1 MSDLRAP
8 QCVVVVGAGVA
19 GLACALD
26 LLVASRSVTLVEQ
39 GPAPGGRARSFLWS
53 RADVEV
59 DTGPH
64 LVLGCYESFRHML
77 EACGATLELQPSMRV
92 ELQGRPGERVVVRGG
107 RGRLANL
114 WALACTSRLPIAD
127 RLSILRG
134 MYRIERLRDTTHVE
148 EWLALTRQSA
158 GARRYFWEPLV
169 LATLNRSSARGPSAQ
184 FLTVLAHAFL
194 NHDAD
199 ARMGRLGTPLSAL
212 YARPAVDAIRR
223 LGGTVLLGDGIES
236 FEIAG
241 NRITVAR
248 TRSGIRLEADQVVT
262 AIPPDALC
270 RLIPDPSLRQFTPSP
285 IVSVHVLLSRPLPF
299 EEKGLIGLLDCPF
312 QWAFQTRGRRDRWI
326 ASLLTSDARDLADLP
341 VPRLA
346 ALARDALKS
355 CCPNLHDRDIEAVFP
370 VKERSATWSLTG
382 PWRGLTTP
390 SDNLTLAGDWT
401 VPDYPCTIESAALS
415 GRRAARAVVQR
426 SVLGEDE

>member
-1 MSDLRAP
+1 MNNLGPPR
-8 QCVVVVGAGVA
+8 CVVIVVGAGVA

-26 LLVASRSVTLVEQ
+26 LLVAGHSVTIAEQ
-39 GPAPGGRARSFLWS
+39 GPAPGGRARSFLWP

-64 LVLGCYESFRHML
+64 LILGCYGSFRQML
-77 EACGATLELQPSMRV
+77 KACGAELDLQPSMRV
-92 ELQGRPGERVVVRGG
+92 ELRGRPGERVIVRGG

-114 WALACTSRLPIAD
+114 WALTCTSRLPIAD

-134 MYRIERLRDTTHVE
+134 MYRIKRLRDTTHVE

-169 LATLNRSSARGPSAQ
+169 LATLNRSSARAPSAQ

-194 NHDAD
+194 NRDAD

-212 YARPAVDAIRR
+212 YARPAIDTIRR
-223 LGGTVLLGDGIES
+223 LGGNVLLGDGVES
-236 FEIAG
+236 FETAG
-241 NRITVAR
+241 NRIIAAR
-248 TRSGIRLEADQVVT
+248 TRRGLRLETDQVVT
-262 AIPPDALC
+262 AVPPDALD
-270 RLIPDPSLRQFTPSP
+270 RLIPDPSLTHFTPSP
-285 IVSVHVLLSRPLPF
+285 IVSAHVLLSRPLPF
-299 EEKGLIGLLDCPF
+299 EEEGLLGLLDCPF
-312 QWAFQTRGRRDRWI
+312 QWAFQTRARDRWV

-355 CCPNLHDRDIEAVFP
+355 CCPTLHDHEIEAIFP

-382 PWRGLTTP
+382 PWRGLTAP
-390 SDNLTLAGDWT
+390 PDNLTLAGDWT
-401 VPDYPCTIESAALS
+401 VADYPCTIESAALS
-415 GRRAARAVVQR
+415 GRRAARAVGQR
-426 SVLGEDE
+426 LASEYG